1 MKKYLMGVA
10 FRPVIIFLILGL
22 CLFLKVNSGAC
33 SEEWW
38 TYTDP
43 EGRWSIDLPS
53 GWRYKERLVTDDC
66 IVTYLKNES
75 YDIGVGVGDYGRSG
89 PKPESC
95 ESLVYRMVPVTIS
108 LWTGKRVSNIRQ
120 VGSIRPITTNEGN
133 TGYEF
138 TLQGSYEGRD
148 VEMRIALF
156 KNDKDEVFIVPI
168 DYEVDNPNIENNTEI
183 LKSLRLRVLPGDVNG
198 DGQVTIDEV
207 QKVINAFLGLYD

>member
-75 YDIGVGVGDYGRSG
+75 YDISMAVLDYKPLGPN
-89 PKPESC
+89 PKPLV
-95 ESLVYRMVPVTIS
+95 SLVNEKVPDFIDSYEETGVTN
-108 LWTGKRVSNIRQ
+108 VHQ
-120 VGSIRPITTNEGN
+120 VGNIIPITTNEGN